1 MVPERSQARAN
12 PARGLALIA
21 TAVIVGLFLL
31 RNWDG
36 SSAGGTELVTSDA
49 GSGDQAAG
57 GDGATAGGGGETTA
71 TTVAPRPPAELTV
84 RVMNATDVG
93 GAAGNLS
100 STLEQ
105 AGYKTVEPDDAPEK
119 LDATRILFAAGYER
133 EAAELARAIGSDAA
147 AVEVLAN
154 PPQVDPT
161 GAQLVVLLG
170 ADRAAAS

>member
-36 SSAGGTELVTSDA
+36 SSAGGTELATAETGD
-49 GSGDQAAG
+49 DQAAG
-57 GDGATAGGGGETTA
+57 GEGGASGDPADQTA
-71 TTVAPRPPAELTV
+71 TTVAPRPPAEVMV
-84 RVMNATDVG
+84 RVLNATDVG

-100 STLEQ
+100 ETLQ
-105 AGYKTVEPDDAPEK
+105 QNGYQSVDPADAPEK
-119 LDATRILFAAGYER
+119 LEITKILFAGGYDR
-133 EAAELARAIGSDAA
+133 EAAELARAIGSPADS
-147 AVEVLAN
+147 VEPLAD
-154 PPQVDPT
+154 PPQADPA

-170 ADRAAAS
+170 ADIAA